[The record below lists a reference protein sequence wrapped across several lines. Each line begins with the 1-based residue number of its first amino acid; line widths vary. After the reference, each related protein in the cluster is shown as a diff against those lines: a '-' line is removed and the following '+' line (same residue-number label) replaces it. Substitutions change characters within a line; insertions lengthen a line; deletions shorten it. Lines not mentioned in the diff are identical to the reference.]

1 VRLTVGSLPAAVYW
15 RRRAVVLVGLAMVV
29 LVVSYAC
36 NGPDAPAATNPSSSP
51 TPASTPSPTPS
62 LQRPT
67 IETSSP
73 TTPAFT
79 LPVPANTGAC
89 GDTELELTASAT
101 TATVSQG
108 STVDVT
114 IKIKNISSRACSRD
128 VGADMQEL
136 RLLNNDALVW
146 SSDDCGANHGS
157 NVKSFGAGKDMS
169 FTLTWNGRRSRAA
182 AGSVNCQSGAV
193 DATTYQLVARLDKKL
208 SPPFALRVQ

>member
-1 VRLTVGSLPAAVYW
+1 M
-15 RRRAVVLVGLAMVV
+15 VLVGLAMVV

-36 NGPDAPAATNPSSSP
+36 NGPDAPAATSP
-51 TPASTPSPTPS
+51 QPTQTGSPTPSPTAS

-79 LPVPANTGAC
+79 LPAPANTGPCA
-89 GDTELELTASAT
+89 DTELELTASAAS
-101 TATVSQG
+101 ATVARG

-114 IKIKNISSRACSRD
+114 IKIKNISGRTCSRD

-136 RLLNNDALVW
+136 RLLNNDTLVW
-146 SSDDCGANHGS
+146 SSDDCGANHGT
-157 NVKSFGAGKDMS
+157 NVKSFAAGKDMS
-169 FTLTWNGRRSRAA
+169 FTLTWNGRRSRSA
-182 AGSVNCQSGAV
+182 AGSVNCDGGVV
-193 DATTYQLVARLDKKL
+193 DATAYQLVARLDKKL